1 MKKEAQSGEYKWI
14 PPGIRKDGCQERIDL
29 ITGMAQTVNLK
40 TGEIENY
47 KLVCPKCG
55 KIIQRED
62 QDRSRSW
69 RVYAKE
75 KYVHRCSIKGEMYL
89 TDIITLDM
97 VVPPDMTVDDFYACV
112 RYGLQHREDAVK
124 IAQPK
129 APPSNQVEGQ
139 ITMEEYFGDLL
150 KGGINGKDGSE

>member
-14 PPGIRKDGCQERIDL
+14 PPGKRADGCQERIDL
-29 ITGMAQTVNLK
+29 VTGMAQTVNLK
-40 TGEIENY
+40 SGEIENY

-55 KIIQRED
+55 KIIERDD
-62 QDRSRSW
+62 QSRSWSW
-69 RVYAKE
+69 RVYAHE
-75 KYVHRCSIKGEMYL
+75 KYVHRCMIKGEMHL
-89 TDIITLDM
+89 ADIHTLDM

-139 ITMEEYFGDLL
+139 ITMEEYFGNLIR
-150 KGGINGKDGSE
+150 KEG